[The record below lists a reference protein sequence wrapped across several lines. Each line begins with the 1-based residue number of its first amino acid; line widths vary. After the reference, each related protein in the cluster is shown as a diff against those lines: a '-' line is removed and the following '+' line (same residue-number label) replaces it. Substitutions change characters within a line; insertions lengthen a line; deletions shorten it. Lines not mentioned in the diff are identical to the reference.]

1 MTQLHYNPGRWW
13 TIVADVLA
21 IGLILITLT
30 GLLIVPGRRG
40 LIGRGGILLLIG
52 LAVPLLFLF
61 L

>member
-1 MTQLHYNPGRWW
+1 M